1 MPIEKHSNEAHLAG
15 SGPSVLALLKTPLD
29 PEVVRYTLEQKIEGY
44 RQQIAASEL
53 ALTKQR
59 NRRDDLLRQLAEE
72 EAKYQIERSDVK
84 EAAGL
89 RRAALLNDL
98 GSRH

>member
-1 MPIEKHSNEAHLAG
+1 MPIEKHSSEARLAE

-44 RQQIAASEL
+44 RQQIVASEL

-72 EAKYQIERSDVK
+72 EAKDRIESP
-84 EAAGL
+84 L
-89 RRAALLNDL
+89 T
-98 GSRH
+98 

>member
-1 MPIEKHSNEAHLAG
+1 MPIEKHSNKARLAE
-15 SGPSVLALLKTPLD
+15 SGPSVLTLLKAPLD

-44 RQQIAASEL
+44 RQQIAESEL

-72 EAKYQIERSDVK
+72 EAKDQIQ
-84 EAAGL
+84 
-89 RRAALLNDL
+89 
-98 GSRH
+98 

>member
-1 MPIEKHSNEAHLAG
+1 MPINKRSNE

-29 PEVVRYTLEQKIEGY
+29 PAVVLYTLEQKIEGY
-44 RQQIAASEL
+44 RQRIAASEL

-72 EAKYQIERSDVK
+72 EAKDRIESP
-84 EAAGL
+84 L
-89 RRAALLNDL
+89 T
-98 GSRH
+98 

>member
-1 MPIEKHSNEAHLAG
+1 MPIKKHSNEARLAE

-29 PEVVRYTLEQKIEGY
+29 PEVVLYTLKQKIEGY

-59 NRRDDLLRQLAEE
+59 NRRDDLLRQLADA
-72 EAKYQIERSDVK
+72 EAKYQRP
-84 EAAGL
+84 L
-89 RRAALLNDL
+89 T
-98 GSRH
+98 

>member
-1 MPIEKHSNEAHLAG
+1 MPINKRSNE

-29 PEVVRYTLEQKIEGY
+29 REVVLYTLEQKIEGY

-59 NRRDDLLRQLAEE
+59 NRRDDLLRQLADA
-72 EAKYQIERSDVK
+72 EAKYQRP
-84 EAAGL
+84 L
-89 RRAALLNDL
+89 T
-98 GSRH
+98 